1 MSEKYSG
8 TLSQET
14 GFRVCVKMKNGHMQA
29 EQRFIFLQISVGIT
43 EVYFL
48 YPFLWKT
55 GIKRGLK
62 RLRNDIFC
70 RITCKKIIH
79 LIKEETK

>member
-29 EQRFIFLQISVGIT
+29 EQRFIFAPFFRGNRYQRSLNDCEKI
-43 EVYFL
+43 YFA
-48 YPFLWKT
+48 
-55 GIKRGLK
+55 
-62 RLRNDIFC
+62 
-70 RITCKKIIH
+70 
-79 LIKEETK
+79 E

>member
-29 EQRFIFLQISVGIT
+29 EQRFIFLH
-43 EVYFL
+43 
-48 YPFLWKT
+48 PFLGKT
-55 GIKRGLK
+55 
-62 RLRNDIFC
+62 DINAV
-70 RITCKKIIH
+70 
-79 LIKEETK
+79 